1 MKRLVLVLGLLS
13 LLAYGCNKGSTNSS
27 GPTTSTSGSKHYS
40 IAVIPKGTT
49 HVFWQSVHAGANRA
63 AKDLGVT
70 IKWQGPQGEAERGQ
84 QIQIVNDLLTQGV
97 DAVCL
102 APIDSNSLVDT
113 INNTAKQV
121 PVVLFDSGANTDQ
134 YTAFVATDNRKGGQ
148 LAGQE
153 MLRLL
158 GDSGGEIAIVRV
170 MAGSQSTTEREEG
183 FKEIVAKN
191 PNIKIVSEQ
200 YGDSDKAKSQR
211 VAGDILAAH
220 PNLVG
225 FYGPNE
231 SSTVGILNALRDVKK
246 NGKMKFV
253 GFDSSEDLAKALDDG
268 EIDALV
274 LQNPVLM
281 GDKAVRAAVAKLKG
295 ETVDKNQPIEPTL
308 ITKANKDQPA
318 MQQLL
323 RPNLSA
329 EDLK

>member
-1 MKRLVLVLGLLS
+1 MKRFVLVLGLLS
-13 LLAYGCNKGSTNSS
+13 FLIHGCDKASSSSS
-27 GPTTSTSGSKHYS
+27 GPTSSSSSGKHYS

-63 AKDLGVT
+63 ARDLGVT
-70 IKWQGPQGEAERGQ
+70 IKWQGPQGEGERAQ
-84 QIQIVNDLLTQGV
+84 QIQIINDLMTQGV

-102 APIDSNSLVDT
+102 APIDGSSFIET
-113 INNTAKQV
+113 INNGVKQIPFV
-121 PVVLFDSGANTDQ
+121 IFDSGSGTDQ
-134 YTAFVATDNRKGGQ
+134 YTAFVATDNRRGGE

-153 MLRLL
+153 MVRLL
-158 GDSGGEIAIVRV
+158 GDAGGEVAIVKV
-170 MAGSQSTTEREEG
+170 IAGSQSTTEREEG
-183 FKEIVAKN
+183 FKSEIATNPKIKLVA
-191 PNIKIVSEQ
+191 EQ
-200 YGDSDKAKSQR
+200 YGDADRAKSQR

-220 PNLVG
+220 PNLAG

-231 SSTVGILNALRDVKK
+231 SSTVGILNALTDAKRP
-246 NGKMKFV
+246 GKLKFV
-253 GFDSSEDLAKALDDG
+253 GFDSSEELARGLDDG
-268 EIDALV
+268 TIDALV

-281 GDKAVRAAVAKLKG
+281 GEKAVRAAVAAVKH
-295 ETVDKNQPIEPTL
+295 EPFDKEQPITPTL

>member
-1 MKRLVLVLGLLS
+1 MKRTLLLLGLLAS
-13 LLAYGCNKGSTNSS
+13 LALGCDKGSTSS
-27 GPTTSTSGSKHYS
+27 TPAKQSRPYA

-63 AKDLGVT
+63 AKDLGVE

-97 DAVCL
+97 NAVCL
-102 APIDSNSLVDT
+102 APIDSNALVET
-113 INNTAKQV
+113 INETSRQV
-121 PVVLFDSGANTDQ
+121 PVVIFDSGANTEN
-134 YTAFVATDNRKGGQ
+134 YTAYVATDNRKGGQ
-148 LAGQE
+148 LAGEE

-158 GDSGGEIAIVRV
+158 GDAGGEIAIVRV

-183 FKEIVAKN
+183 FKEVVAKN
-191 PNIKIVSEQ
+191 PKIKIVAEQ

-220 PNLVG
+220 PNLVA

-231 SSTVGILNALRDVKK
+231 SSTVGILNALKDVKK
-246 NGKMKFV
+246 NGKLKFV
-253 GFDSSEDLAKALDDG
+253 GFDSSEELAKALDDG

-281 GDKAVRAAVAKLKG
+281 GDHAVRAAVAKLKG
-295 ETVDKNQPIEPTL
+295 ENVEKNQPIEPTL
-308 ITKANKDQPA
+308 ITRANKDQPA

-323 RPNLSA
+323 RPNLEA
-329 EDLK
+329 DLK

>member
-1 MKRLVLVLGLLS
+1 MKRSVLFVALLS
-13 LLAYGCNKGSTNSS
+13 LIIGCNKSSSNSA
-27 GPTTSTSGSKHYS
+27 GPTTQTSSAKHYN

-63 AKDLGVT
+63 AKELGVT
-70 IKWQGPQGEAERGQ
+70 IRWQGPQGEAERGQ

-113 INNTAKQV
+113 INNAAKQV

-134 YTAFVATDNRKGGQ
+134 YTAFVATDNRKGGE
-148 LAGQE
+148 LAGEE
-153 MLRLL
+153 MVRLL
-158 GDSGGEIAIVRV
+158 GDAGGEIAIVRV

-183 FKEIVAKN
+183 FKSVVAKN
-191 PNIKIVSEQ
+191 PKIKIVSEQ
-200 YGDSDKAKSQR
+200 YGDSDRAKSQR

-231 SSTVGILNALRDVKK
+231 SSTVGILNALHDVKK
-246 NGKMKFV
+246 AGKIKFV
-253 GFDSSEDLAKALDDG
+253 GFDSSEELAKALDDG

-281 GDKAVRAAVAKLKG
+281 GERAVRAAVAKLNG
-295 ETVDKNQPIEPTL
+295 ENVPKNQPIAPTL
-308 ITKANKDQPA
+308 ITRANKDQPA

-323 RPNLSA
+323 RPNL
-329 EDLK
+329 EQDLK